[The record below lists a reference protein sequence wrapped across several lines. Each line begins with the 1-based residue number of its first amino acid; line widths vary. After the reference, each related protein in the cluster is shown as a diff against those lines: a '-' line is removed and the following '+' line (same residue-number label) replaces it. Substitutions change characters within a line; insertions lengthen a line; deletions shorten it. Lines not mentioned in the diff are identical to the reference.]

1 MEGRSVMNGPAIGIT
16 MDIKGEH
23 LRLKCHYSDAIIK
36 AGGIPLLI
44 PLSDDALIYVE
55 KIDGLLVPG
64 GGDLNPLYYNEIM
77 MPQVKVV
84 PRQKSDFEISLLRG
98 VINLHKPILGICY
111 GMQLINVALGGTIYQ
126 DIESQVSSGINHR
139 KGYHTVVVEENK
151 FLKKGEFSVNSTHH
165 QAVKELGAGIRG
177 FAFSPDKLI
186 EAFYGTDYSFLVGVQ
201 WHPERLM
208 NDSLSL
214 ELFRS
219 FIEEAKKNR

>member
-1 MEGRSVMNGPAIGIT
+1 MEGRGVMNDPVIGIT

-23 LRLKCHYSDAIIK
+23 LRLKCYYSDAIIK

-177 FAFSPDKLI
+177 LAFSPDKLI
-186 EAFYGTDYSFLVGVQ
+186 EAFYGTDYPFLVGVQ

-219 FIEEAKKNR
+219 FIEKAKKNR